1 MISVQQAQALLLAT
15 VKPGP
20 GEWVPLA
27 ALPGR
32 VLAADLHSPLDLPP
46 FAQSSMDGYAIGALP
61 DGVTDPHSFAWTLA
75 GQTRAGDAP
84 AEPLAPGQVR
94 RVFTGAALPPGTWAV
109 VRQEVAEAVGQDPER
124 PVAREAFA
132 VEAAAATASRGP
144 QVRFSAEADQPGRFM
159 RQPGSAVRQGERILE
174 RGQLLNAGALSL
186 LASCGLD
193 RAFVYRLPRVSIL
206 SSGDELVAPGQPMA
220 HGQIYESN
228 TIALL
233 AAVAALGIPEV
244 RTRHL
249 PDREADIVQA
259 LEEELA
265 VSDVLL
271 LCGGISVGD
280 YDFSGRALRQAGVEE
295 VFYRVAQKPGMPLF
309 FGRVGVNAL
318 TPSDA
323 KGLADESASAEMS
336 RSTVHNREVFV
347 FGLPGNPA
355 STLVCFWEYARTAL
369 RTLMGF
375 SEPGIISTQLPIA
388 APLRK
393 NAPRAAFERVVVKD
407 GLVYPL
413 EGQDSYQLRSLA
425 DANALLV
432 LPEGVVEYQA
442 GDLVTVH
449 WL

>member
-1 MISVQQAQALLLAT
+1 MISVQEAQARLRAT
-15 VKPGP
+15 VKPGS
-20 GEWVPLA
+20 GEWVPLV

-32 VLAADLHSPLDLPP
+32 VLAADVHSPLDLPP

-61 DGVTDPHSFAWTLA
+61 LDAADPHTFAWTLI
-75 GQTRAGDAP
+75 GETRAGDAP
-84 AEPLAPGQVR
+84 AEPLEPGQAR
-94 RVFTGAALPPGTWAV
+94 RVFTGAALPPGTLAV
-109 VRQEVAEAVGQDPER
+109 VRQEVAQTSGVHVQ
-124 PVAREAFA
+124 
-132 VEAAAATASRGP
+132 
-144 QVRFSAEADQPGRFM
+144 FSAEADQPGRFV
-159 RQPGSAVRQGERILE
+159 RLPGSAVRQGDLILK
-174 RGQLLNAGALSL
+174 RGQVLHAGALSL

-206 SSGDELVAPGQPMA
+206 SSGDELVPPGQPLGP
-220 HGQIYESN
+220 GQIYESN
-228 TIALL
+228 TLALR
-233 AAVAALGIPEV
+233 AAVFALGIPEV

-259 LEEELA
+259 LHEELA
-265 VSDVLL
+265 LSEVLL

-280 YDFSGRALRQAGVEE
+280 YDFSGRALRQLGVEE

-309 FGRVGVNAL
+309 FGRVVVDREAL
-318 TPSDA
+318 PPEA
-323 KGLADESASAEMS
+323 L
-336 RSTVHNREVFV
+336 V

-355 STLVCFWEYARTAL
+355 SSLVCFWQYARTAL
-369 RTLMGF
+369 RILMGHE
-375 SEPGIISTQLPIA
+375 EPGLDSEQLPIA

-393 NAPRAAFERVVVKD
+393 MAPRAAFERALVKD

-432 LPEGVVEYQA
+432 LPEGEVEYQV
-442 GDLVTVH
+442 GDLVRVD